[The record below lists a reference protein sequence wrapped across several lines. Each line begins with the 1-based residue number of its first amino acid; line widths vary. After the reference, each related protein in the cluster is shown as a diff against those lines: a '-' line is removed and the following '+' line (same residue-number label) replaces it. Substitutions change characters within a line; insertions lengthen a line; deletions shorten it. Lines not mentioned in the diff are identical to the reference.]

1 MVLETAVAADV
12 LDGDSLS
19 REESADQAT
28 SVAAARVLLAAE
40 DRHPEMGQAKPDSFQ
55 AGLERAAGGEQVFV
69 DAAPVIVERG
79 IARPTTELVA
89 ESEVLDAGL
98 EQCLAQRPGV
108 EVGDVTR
115 ERLRSSIDQHLDI
128 VLFQQVEKCREWMAR
143 VPNREQSV
151 RADLGHLPVGWE
163 LANTL
168 AG

>member
-1 MVLETAVAADV
+1 
-12 LDGDSLS
+12 
-19 REESADQAT
+19 
-28 SVAAARVLLAAE
+28 VAAAGVRRVAE
-40 DRHPEMGQAKPDSFQ
+40 PPHPDWGPATRYSSP
-55 AGLERAAGGEQVFV
+55 AGPHRAAGGEQVFV

-79 IARPTTELVA
+79 IARPTAELVA

-98 EQCLAQRPGV
+98 EQYLAQRPGV

-115 ERLRSSIDQHLDI
+115 ERLRSSIDQNLDI

-143 VPNREQSV
+143 VPNCEQSV